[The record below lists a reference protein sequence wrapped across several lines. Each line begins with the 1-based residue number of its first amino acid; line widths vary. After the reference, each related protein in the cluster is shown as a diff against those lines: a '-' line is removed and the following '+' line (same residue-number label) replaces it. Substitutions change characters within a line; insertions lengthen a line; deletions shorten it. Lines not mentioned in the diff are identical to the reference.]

1 MLNNEGPGA
10 IMEDMRVMKI
20 CELGLDG
27 SGSKRCK
34 VYYPV
39 LTSREINEK
48 IKEDAD
54 FNYIIYD
61 IDTYE
66 DEVHGDETLHWIC
79 EYCNDAKYD
88 DA

>member
-1 MLNNEGPGA
+1 MA
-10 IMEDMRVMKI
+10 TEDTRIVKV
-20 CELGLDG
+20 CELGLEG

-39 LTSREINEK
+39 FTLQEIDERV
-48 IKEDAD
+48 KENPD
-54 FNYIIYD
+54 FNYITFSRD
-61 IDTYE
+61 AYE
-66 DEVHGDETLHWIC
+66 DEVHGDESLHWIC